1 MARRRAFGYGRA
13 MPIVEHDPWREQYFE
28 GVACPENVRIST
40 DDTDSYVWYRD
51 HRWIYN
57 KLLIAE
63 TQGLSCAP
71 HGIMPPSFPV
81 FSKPIYNLRGM
92 GMETRIFEDAETYL
106 AERDPGHMWV
116 QLLAGEHLSTD
127 IAVVEGQ
134 AKWWRHVIGK
144 PGPHQTFD
152 YWTVLA
158 EGRPEVEAYCAEWI
172 AKNFPDYT
180 GMMNLETIGGK
191 IIEGHLRFADQWPD
205 LYGKGW
211 LDALVGLHA
220 HGTWDYAD
228 DDRREGYSVV
238 VYAAHGAL
246 HRHPPAELVES
257 IAAEPEVSSVQIT
270 FHEDKPP
277 EHHAMPP
284 GGFRIAIIN
293 CWDLEAGRRART
305 RLGGWFW
312 EHRTLRPRRRQHA
325 VLGR

>member
-1 MARRRAFGYGRA
+1 
-13 MPIVEHDPWREQYFE
+13 MPIVEHDPWRKQYFE
-28 GVACPENVRIST
+28 EVSCPDDVFVST
-40 DDTDSYVWYRD
+40 DDTDSYRLYPA

-63 TQGLSCAP
+63 TQGLHCAP
-71 HGIMPPSFPV
+71 HGILPESYPV

-92 GMETRIFEDAETYL
+92 GMETRIFRDEATYL

-116 QLLAGEHLSTD
+116 ELCEGEHLSSD
-127 IAVVEGQ
+127 IAVVNGE
-134 AKWWRHVIGK
+134 AVWWRHVFGK

-158 EGRPEVEAYCAEWI
+158 EGRPEVEKRCGAWI
-172 AKNFPDYT
+172 AKHFADYT

-211 LDALVGLHA
+211 LDALVKLHVD
-220 HGTWDYAD
+220 GTWGYAD
-228 DDRREGYSVV
+228 DDRRDGFSVV
-238 VYAAHGAL
+238 LFATHQAR
-246 HRHPPAELVES
+246 HRHPARELVDG
-257 IAAEPEVSSVQIT
+257 ILAGDAISSVQIT

-284 GGFRIAIIN
+284 GGFRVAIVN
-293 CWDLEAGRRART
+293 AWDLEAGKAARERLAEHFWST
-305 RLGGWFW
+305 R
-312 EHRTLRPRRRQHA
+312 EIRPRRRRRSA
-325 VLGR
+325 